1 MMMMLTQTAESVS
14 THDQAEGYPRLGPTE
29 RRRGLRIQQTRPIK
43 IYLPHAARFVGGQ
56 THDISA
62 TGLRLELPR
71 SAPVE
76 TGKLLNVHVGLDDQG
91 SALAN
96 RKQMIP
102 ARVVWVERDDQGKS
116 SRLVAGIEFLA
127 SITARANAA

>member
-1 MMMMLTQTAESVS
+1 MMMLTQTAESVT
-14 THDQAEGYPRLGPTE
+14 THDRAERFPRLGTSE
-29 RRRGLRIQQTRPIK
+29 RRRGLRIQQARPIK
-43 IYLPHAARFVGGQ
+43 VYLPYAARFFGGQ

-71 SAPVE
+71 GTPVE
-76 TGKLLNVHVGLDDQG
+76 TGKLLNVHVGLDTTG

-102 ARVVWVERDDQGKS
+102 ARIVWVDRSGKAKGMP
-116 SRLVAGIEFLA
+116 LIAGIEFLA
-127 SITARANAA
+127 SITTRANAA